1 MLFGFFLISVM
12 PKKEILHLQ
21 VDANER
27 LRADLHLLRM
37 RRTDGQPMRPMP
49 AGNFVQVR
57 PPQNATTLN
66 RPISVCDC
74 YADYLEL
81 LVRRAGAG
89 TDAMCD
95 AQSGTMITVIGP
107 MGNTFST
114 TATAPLL
121 VGGGVG
127 IAPIFALAKA
137 YAGKG
142 ICPEVVFGKRTAP
155 AQQIVTKLEK
165 VARVHICTDD
175 GSEGFHGLVTDSPAW
190 NGSFD
195 MVHTCG
201 PLPMMKAVAAKAAAA
216 GISCEVS
223 LENRMACGIGACLC
237 CVEDTT
243 DGRRCVCTHG
253 PVFNTKE
260 LTW

>member
-1 MLFGFFLISVM
+1 MYKIVS
-12 PKKEILHLQ
+12 KKELNPTVTKMEIEAPFVAAKAEPGQFIILRVDEEGERIPLTVAGYDRQKGTVTIIVQTVGATTEKLSHLNEGDCLQDFVGPLGLPTEVEALGRVAVLGGGLGCAIALPVARALHQAGNQ
-21 VDANER
+21 VDLIGGFKTKEIVILEEEMGQACT
-27 LRADLHLLRM
+27 DL
-37 RRTDGQPMRPMP
+37 
-49 AGNFVQVR
+49 
-57 PPQNATTLN
+57 
-66 RPISVCDC
+66 
-74 YADYLEL
+74 
-81 LVRRAGAG
+81 
-89 TDAMCD
+89 
-95 AQSGTMITVIGP
+95 
-107 MGNTFST
+107 
-114 TATAPLL
+114 
-121 VGGGVG
+121 
-127 IAPIFALAKA
+127 
-137 YAGKG
+137 
-142 ICPEVVFGKRTAP
+142 
-155 AQQIVTKLEK
+155 
-165 VARVHICTDD
+165 HICTDD